1 MTDIR
6 PLRYSDDRSGF
17 CSGNPDLDR
26 FLSRFAGQNQFRHH
40 IGTTYIAAG
49 GNTIMGFATVSA
61 SHIEIRDLPDIH
73 KKGLPKY
80 PLPVLRLS
88 RLAVDMTWADENVT
102 NRVANCD
109 PVFVSPIFFNLK
121 ISRLQNSRNKNGISF
136 LRASTTDSS
145 PQMETA
151 FNELIKKI

>member
-1 MTDIR
+1 
-6 PLRYSDDRSGF
+6 
-17 CSGNPDLDR
+17 
-26 FLSRFAGQNQFRHH
+26 
-40 IGTTYIAAG
+40 
-49 GNTIMGFATVSA
+49 MGVS
-61 SHIEIRDLPDIH
+61 
-73 KKGLPKY
+73 
-80 PLPVLRLS
+80 
-88 RLAVDMTWADENVT
+88 WADENVT

>member
-1 MTDIR
+1 
-6 PLRYSDDRSGF
+6 
-17 CSGNPDLDR
+17 
-26 FLSRFAGQNQFRHH
+26 
-40 IGTTYIAAG
+40 
-49 GNTIMGFATVSA
+49 MGFATVSA

-109 PVFVSPIFFNLK
+109 PVFVPPIFL
-121 ISRLQNSRNKNGISF
+121 
-136 LRASTTDSS
+136 T
-145 PQMETA
+145 
-151 FNELIKKI
+151 